1 MLAALKKGL
10 ELPLA
15 TCLFRQVSLVR
26 QILPALVLF
35 PLLSGCASEAL
46 IPLPPDKPQLAAP
59 RAVDAAAAAEHRRLL
74 AAFNGEYRAPQAQ
87 ALIDE
92 TVLKLANAT
101 ERPDLR
107 YRVTILNT
115 GRINA
120 FALPSGY
127 IYVTRGLLALAND
140 TSELASV
147 LAHEMAHVTAR
158 HAVERA
164 ELERRSVLVSRVNSD
179 LLNDPQT
186 GQVRQDQGRV
196 AIASFSRQ
204 QELEADQ
211 IGVRTVAKAGF
222 DPYGATRFLGS
233 LERSARLSA
242 RPDGKNNVDFLSTHP
257 ATPERVQAALLAAR
271 QISAPGADNSVER
284 NRYLSA
290 VSGMVYGDDPADG
303 LVRGASFV
311 HPRLGFAFSAP
322 PGFTLENSS
331 DAVLGTKNNGQQA
344 LRFESIKLPLGSTI
358 DDYLKTSPIPEA
370 PTTNIEPLAIG
381 GLPGATAIANGND
394 WTYRFAVVQS
404 GSKAYR
410 MILAAQSYTPEVDRE
425 FRSSIATYHAL
436 SAEEISAARVN
447 KIAIV
452 TAQPSDT
459 VTSLAARMTGDRE
472 QAADRF
478 LVLNG
483 IEGEQGLRPA
493 QRYKIVTN

>member
-1 MLAALKKGL
+1 MLAAFGEGSAFSRAVRRRGWLS
-10 ELPLA
+10 LA
-15 TCLFRQVSLVR
+15 VM
-26 QILPALVLF
+26 A
-35 PLLSGCASEAL
+35 PLLAGCASEAL
-46 IPLPPDKPQLAAP
+46 VPLPPEKPQVIPP
-59 RAVDAAAAAEHRRLL
+59 RTLDATAAAEHKRLL
-74 AAFNGEYRAPQAQ
+74 AAFNGEYRAPAAQ

-92 TVLKLANAT
+92 TVTKLANAT

-127 IYVTRGLLALAND
+127 IYVTRGLLMLAND

-211 IGVRTVAKAGF
+211 IGVRTVAKAGY
-222 DPYGATRFLGS
+222 DPYGATRFLAS
-233 LERSARLSA
+233 LERSALLTV
-242 RPDGKNNVDFLSTHP
+242 RPDGKSNVDFLSTHP
-257 ATPERVQAALLAAR
+257 ATPERIQAALLAAR
-271 QISAPGADNSVER
+271 QISAPGADNSSEK
-284 NRYLSA
+284 NRYLA
-290 VSGMVYGDDPADG
+290 AISGMIYGDDPADG
-303 LVRGASFV
+303 LVRGANFL

-344 LRFESIKLPLGSTI
+344 LRFESIKLPAGITL

-370 PTTNIEPLAIG
+370 PTTNIEPLAIN
-381 GLPGATAIANGND
+381 GLQGATALANGND
-394 WTYRFAVVQS
+394 WTYRFAVLQS
-404 GSKAYR
+404 GPRAYR

-425 FRSSIATYHAL
+425 FRTSISTYHAL
-436 SAEEISAARVN
+436 SSEELGGARTQ

-452 TAQPSDT
+452 TAQAGDS
-459 VTSLAARMTGDRE
+459 VQSFAARMAGERDR
-472 QAADRF
+472 AAEKF

-483 IEGEQGLRPA
+483 IEGEQGIRTGV
-493 QRYKIVTN
+493 RYKIVTN